1 MPPALVPLA
10 LGNQTVIEQPLDLSK
25 KEALVA
31 STTKESDISSRNI
44 SSPCEQKDDNSV
56 SNVDN
61 DDLEDS
67 PLVIDEETA
76 IDPIE
81 PKRTPTNGEIITKV
95 IMKNKISISKF
106 YINNIIDAL
115 SLLESKSNKC
125 EK

>member
-31 STTKESDISSRNI
+31 STTKESDISSRNT
-44 SSPCEQKDDNSV
+44 SSPCEQKDDNPAP
-56 SNVDN
+56 NIDN

-76 IDPIE
+76 TDSIE
-81 PKRTPTNGEIITKV
+81 SKRTPTNGEIIIKV
-95 IMKNKISISKF
+95 IKNKIWISKF
-106 YINNIIDAL
+106 YINDIIRAL
-115 SLLESKSNKC
+115 SVRIKIK
-125 EK
+125 